1 MCDSQ
6 PGRQRVQLKPDSAS
20 QAYRNL
26 SFALSYFVSSND
38 FVYVTLHLIRSVT
51 GDGRPCDGWH
61 AEELLLS
68 FRIGMREGGRDGR
81 RPTAVEGRMKK
92 ISG

>member
-6 PGRQRVQLKPDSAS
+6 HGRQRVQLQPDIVS
-20 QAYRNL
+20 QVYCNL
-26 SFALSYFVSSND
+26 SFALSYFVGLND
-38 FVYVTLHLIRSVT
+38 FVYVTLYLIRNIT

-68 FRIGMREGGRDGR
+68 FRIGMREGGMEEDRLQWKG
-81 RPTAVEGRMKK
+81 G
-92 ISG
+92 